1 MRNNAGLWL
10 AAAAVA
16 LWAILAPL
24 GVALQHVPPL
34 LLTGLS
40 LLVGGLVALPFNGL
54 HVSAWRVSWRSLAL
68 GVYGLFGFHFL
79 LFMSLRLAPPV
90 AANLVNYLWPLG
102 IVVMAPLFLP
112 SVKWRWL
119 YALAAVLGFGG
130 AGIAI
135 LSNGSNGSVTNT
147 HHPQALVGYALAF
160 GSAWIWSSYSLLS
173 KRATHLKPGAI
184 GSFCLVSGA
193 LSLCAHSVLEPTTVL
208 AAQDLFLI
216 GLLGLGPLGG
226 AFYLWH
232 IALRSADARQ
242 VGLLAFATPL
252 LSTILLLLQNN
263 QALQLP
269 IAVATVLII
278 SGAWIGTRVTD

>member
-1 MRNNAGLWL
+1 MRSNAGLWL

-130 AGIAI
+130 CGHCHTVQRLRYKHAPPSSAGGLCIGFGVGMD
-135 LSNGSNGSVTNT
+135 LEQLLVT
-147 HHPQALVGYALAF
+147 
-160 GSAWIWSSYSLLS
+160 
-173 KRATHLKPGAI
+173 
-184 GSFCLVSGA
+184 
-193 LSLCAHSVLEPTTVL
+193 
-208 AAQDLFLI
+208 
-216 GLLGLGPLGG
+216 
-226 AFYLWH
+226 
-232 IALRSADARQ
+232 
-242 VGLLAFATPL
+242 
-252 LSTILLLLQNN
+252 
-263 QALQLP
+263 
-269 IAVATVLII
+269 
-278 SGAWIGTRVTD
+278 